1 MIQGES
7 HAQVF
12 LDRVKFDAMV
22 RAVKSERLSLSDD
35 VLAIDDPVKPRRDA
49 KDFLKSIF
57 ERLDRVQE
65 DELEKAG
72 SVMTPIIEAF
82 GTNDIDD
89 EDIEDMVEKIVE
101 FYSTAEDV
109 KMPPKYDKDLFDY
122 VKKYSKSTSQAIK
135 EIVNAQKTDNALDCI
150 LAFSQDPIRRVERL
164 AQLVEKVNA
173 DILKVQTEVEVRKAK
188 YSGTSG
194 DGSANIFADEK
205 TTISN
210 CKNIIAGLEEIYAN

>member
-1 MIQGES
+1 
-7 HAQVF
+7 
-12 LDRVKFDAMV
+12 
-22 RAVKSERLSLSDD
+22 
-35 VLAIDDPVKPRRDA
+35 
-49 KDFLKSIF
+49 
-57 ERLDRVQE
+57 
-65 DELEKAG
+65 
-72 SVMTPIIEAF
+72 
-82 GTNDIDD
+82 
-89 EDIEDMVEKIVE
+89 
-101 FYSTAEDV
+101 
-109 KMPPKYDKDLFDY
+109 MPPKYDKDLFDY